1 MRFKMEFDT
10 LIDIK
15 YFLIQV
21 LTVCVGAFISL
32 VIYEN
37 YFNNERY
44 YKEYELINV
53 VNDDSDGR
61 KDEITYAYIDKNDEI
76 HFWYKDEN
84 NELVKSTYNLDKVKI
99 YETNI
104 EKPVAKFGYDSFNEV
119 ISVKLSISRDYIK

>member
-1 MRFKMEFDT
+1 MEFERPNKFKYLMIEM
-10 LIDIK
+10 LII
-15 YFLIQV
+15 LI
-21 LTVCVGAFISL
+21 GSFILSRS
-32 VIYEN
+32 YE
-37 YFNNERY
+37 YLFNNERY

-53 VNDDSDGR
+53 VNDDSAGR

-104 EKPVAKFGYDSFNEV
+104 EKPVVKFGYGLSN
-119 ISVKLSISRDYIK
+119 SVVSVELSISRDYIK

>member
-1 MRFKMEFDT
+1 MEFDSPNEFKYHMIEM
-10 LIDIK
+10 LII
-15 YFLIQV
+15 LI
-21 LTVCVGAFISL
+21 GSFILSGS
-32 VIYEN
+32 YE
-37 YFNNERY
+37 YLFNNERY

-53 VNDDSDGR
+53 VNDDSAGR

-104 EKPVAKFGYDSFNEV
+104 EKPVVKFGYGLSN
-119 ISVKLSISRDYIK
+119 SVVSVELSISRDYIE

>member
-1 MRFKMEFDT
+1 MEFDT
-10 LIDIK
+10 SIDFE

-21 LTVCVGAFISL
+21 LTFCVGAFISL

-53 VNDDSDGR
+53 VNDDSAGR
-61 KDEITYAYIDKNDEI
+61 NEITYAYIDKNDEI

-84 NELVKSTYNLDKVKI
+84 NELVKSTYKLDKVKI

-119 ISVKLSISRDYIK
+119 ISVELSISRDYIE

>member
-1 MRFKMEFDT
+1 MEFDSPNEFKYHMIEM
-10 LIDIK
+10 LII
-15 YFLIQV
+15 LI
-21 LTVCVGAFISL
+21 GSFIL
-32 VIYEN
+32 LGQYE
-37 YFNNERY
+37 YLFNNERY

-61 KDEITYAYIDKNDEI
+61 KDEITYTYIDKNDEI

-104 EKPVAKFGYDSFNEV
+104 EKSVVKFGYGLSNRV
-119 ISVKLSISRDYIK
+119 VSVELSISRDYIE

>member
-1 MRFKMEFDT
+1 MEFDT

-61 KDEITYAYIDKNDEI
+61 NDEITYAYIDKNDEI

-104 EKPVAKFGYDSFNEV
+104 EKPVVKFGYGLSN
-119 ISVKLSISRDYIK
+119 SVVSVELSISRDYIK

>member
-1 MRFKMEFDT
+1 MEFDSPNEFKYHMIEM
-10 LIDIK
+10 LII
-15 YFLIQV
+15 LI
-21 LTVCVGAFISL
+21 GSFIL
-32 VIYEN
+32 LGQYE
-37 YFNNERY
+37 YLFNNERY

-53 VNDDSDGR
+53 VNDDSAGR

-104 EKPVAKFGYDSFNEV
+104 EKPVVKFGYGLSN
-119 ISVKLSISRDYIK
+119 SVVSVDLSISRDYIE

>member
-1 MRFKMEFDT
+1 MEFDT
-10 LIDIK
+10 SIDFE

-21 LTVCVGAFISL
+21 LTFCVGAFIVL
-32 VIYEN
+32 VLYGN
-37 YFNNERY
+37 FFNNERY

-53 VNDDSDGR
+53 VDDDSDGR

-104 EKPVAKFGYDSFNEV
+104 EKPVVKFGYGLSN
-119 ISVKLSISRDYIK
+119 SVVSVELSISRDYIE

>member
-1 MRFKMEFDT
+1 MEFDSPNEFKYHMIEM
-10 LIDIK
+10 LII
-15 YFLIQV
+15 LI
-21 LTVCVGAFISL
+21 GSFIL
-32 VIYEN
+32 LGQYE
-37 YFNNERY
+37 YLFNNERY

-61 KDEITYAYIDKNDEI
+61 KDEITYTYIDKNDEI

-104 EKPVAKFGYDSFNEV
+104 EKPVVKFGCGLSNRV
-119 ISVKLSISRDYIK
+119 VSVELSISRDYIE

>member
-1 MRFKMEFDT
+1 MEFDSPNEFKYHMIEM
-10 LIDIK
+10 LII
-15 YFLIQV
+15 LI
-21 LTVCVGAFISL
+21 GSFIL
-32 VIYEN
+32 LGQYE
-37 YFNNERY
+37 YLFNNERY

-61 KDEITYAYIDKNDEI
+61 KDEITYTYIDKNDEI

-104 EKPVAKFGYDSFNEV
+104 EKPVAKFGYGLSNRV
-119 ISVKLSISRDYIK
+119 VSVELSISRDYIE

>member
-1 MRFKMEFDT
+1 MEFDSPNDFKYHMIEM
-10 LIDIK
+10 LII
-15 YFLIQV
+15 LIGSFILSV
-21 LTVCVGAFISL
+21 LNEDL
-32 VIYEN
+32 
-37 YFNNERY
+37 FNNERY

-53 VNDDSDGR
+53 VNDDSAGR

-104 EKPVAKFGYDSFNEV
+104 EKPVVKFGYGLSN
-119 ISVKLSISRDYIK
+119 SVVSVELSISRDYIE

>member
-1 MRFKMEFDT
+1 MEFESRNEFKYHMIEM
-10 LIDIK
+10 LII
-15 YFLIQV
+15 LI
-21 LTVCVGAFISL
+21 GSFIL
-32 VIYEN
+32 LGLCEYL
-37 YFNNERY
+37 FNNERY

-53 VNDDSDGR
+53 VNDDSAGR

-104 EKPVAKFGYDSFNEV
+104 EKPVVKFGYGLSN
-119 ISVKLSISRDYIK
+119 SVVSVELSISRDYIE

>member
-1 MRFKMEFDT
+1 MEFDSPNDFKYHMIEM
-10 LIDIK
+10 LII
-15 YFLIQV
+15 LI
-21 LTVCVGAFISL
+21 GSFIL
-32 VIYEN
+32 LGLYE
-37 YFNNERY
+37 YLFNNERY

-53 VNDDSDGR
+53 VNDDSAGR

-84 NELVKSTYNLDKVKI
+84 NELVKSTYKLDKVKI

-119 ISVKLSISRDYIK
+119 ISVELSISRDYIE

>member
-1 MRFKMEFDT
+1 MEFDSPNEFKYHMIEM
-10 LIDIK
+10 LIILIGSFILSVLCK
-15 YFLIQV
+15 YF
-21 LTVCVGAFISL
+21 
-32 VIYEN
+32 
-37 YFNNERY
+37 FNNERY

-61 KDEITYAYIDKNDEI
+61 KDEITYTYIDKNDEI

-104 EKPVAKFGYDSFNEV
+104 EKPVVKFGYGLSNRV
-119 ISVKLSISRDYIK
+119 VSVELSISRDYIE

>member
-1 MRFKMEFDT
+1 MEFDT

-61 KDEITYAYIDKNDEI
+61 NDEITYAYIDKNDEI
-76 HFWYKDEN
+76 HFWYKGEN

-104 EKPVAKFGYDSFNEV
+104 EKPVVKFGYGLSN
-119 ISVKLSISRDYIK
+119 SVVSVELSISRDYIK

>member
-1 MRFKMEFDT
+1 MEFDSPNEFKYHMIEM
-10 LIDIK
+10 LII
-15 YFLIQV
+15 LI
-21 LTVCVGAFISL
+21 GSFILSGS
-32 VIYEN
+32 YE
-37 YFNNERY
+37 YLFNNERY

-53 VNDDSDGR
+53 VNDDSAGR

-104 EKPVAKFGYDSFNEV
+104 EKPVVKFGYGLSNNV
-119 ISVKLSISRDYIK
+119 VSVELSISRDYIE

>member
-1 MRFKMEFDT
+1 MKFDT
-10 LIDIK
+10 STDYG
-15 YFLIQV
+15 YFLIRV
-21 LTVCVGAFISL
+21 LIFCVGAYIVL
-32 VIYEN
+32 VLYGN
-37 YFNNERY
+37 FFNNERY

-53 VNDDSDGR
+53 VDDDSDGR

-104 EKPVAKFGYDSFNEV
+104 EKPVVKFGYGLSN
-119 ISVKLSISRDYIK
+119 SVVSVDLSISRDYIE

>member
-1 MRFKMEFDT
+1 MKFDT
-10 LIDIK
+10 STDFG
-15 YFLIQV
+15 YFLIRV
-21 LTVCVGAFISL
+21 LIFCVGAYIVL
-32 VIYEN
+32 VLYGN
-37 YFNNERY
+37 FFNNERY

-53 VNDDSDGR
+53 VDDDSDGR

-104 EKPVAKFGYDSFNEV
+104 EKPVVKFGYGLSN
-119 ISVKLSISRDYIK
+119 SVVSVELSISRDYIE

>member
-1 MRFKMEFDT
+1 MEFDT
-10 LIDIK
+10 STDFG
-15 YFLIQV
+15 YFLIRV
-21 LTVCVGAFISL
+21 LIFCVGAYIVL
-32 VIYEN
+32 VLYGN
-37 YFNNERY
+37 FFNNERY

-53 VNDDSDGR
+53 VDDDSDGR

-104 EKPVAKFGYDSFNEV
+104 EKPVVKFGYGLSN
-119 ISVKLSISRDYIK
+119 SVVSVELSISRDYIE

>member
-1 MRFKMEFDT
+1 MEFDSPNEFKYHMIEM
-10 LIDIK
+10 LII
-15 YFLIQV
+15 LI
-21 LTVCVGAFISL
+21 GSFIL
-32 VIYEN
+32 LGQYE
-37 YFNNERY
+37 YLFNNERY

-61 KDEITYAYIDKNDEI
+61 KDEITYTYIDKNDEI

-104 EKPVAKFGYDSFNEV
+104 EKPVVKFGYGLSN
-119 ISVKLSISRDYIK
+119 SVVSVELSISRDYIE

>member
-1 MRFKMEFDT
+1 MEFDSPNELKYHMIEM
-10 LIDIK
+10 LII
-15 YFLIQV
+15 LI
-21 LTVCVGAFISL
+21 GSFIL
-32 VIYEN
+32 LGQYE
-37 YFNNERY
+37 YLFNNERY

-61 KDEITYAYIDKNDEI
+61 KDEITYTYIDKNDEI

-104 EKPVAKFGYDSFNEV
+104 EKPVVKFGYGLSNRV
-119 ISVKLSISRDYIK
+119 VSVELSISRDYIE